1 LTFEEFNLRS
11 VFRRALVSI
20 TTWPGRKLWLECL
33 RAFGVYA
40 GLALFIGLCLGYFR
54 FELTQDSPER
64 LLGFA
69 AIALL
74 VPCLTEEL
82 FFRAMLLP
90 DPRQMKSTGPGLRRA
105 FVALVLFVAWHPV
118 NGLFLKTEARQT
130 FLNPVFLLLATSLGG
145 CCTFVYLRT
154 GSIWPSTLI
163 HWLSLISWKAF
174 LGGRVF

>member
-1 LTFEEFNLRS
+1 M
-11 VFRRALVSI
+11 
-20 TTWPGRKLWLECL
+20 TTWPSTKLWLECL

-40 GLALFIGLCLGYFR
+40 GIALFIGLCLGHFR
-54 FELTQDSPER
+54 LELYQDSPAR
-64 LLGFA
+64 LLWFA

-82 FFRAMLLP
+82 IFRAMLLP
-90 DPRQMKSTGPGLRRA
+90 DPKQIKSSGSGLVRT

-130 FLNPVFLLLATSLGG
+130 FLDPVFLMLATLLGG

-163 HWLSLISWKAF
+163 HWVSLISWKAF
-174 LGGRVF
+174 LGGRIF